1 MIRVMGTANLRI
13 NYEVQL
19 NMTEVEFDSLTELKQ
34 NEVIE
39 SAIDWFDVY
48 RSAEVDEIEVDDLEE
63 VTNRD

>member
-1 MIRVMGTANLRI
+1 MGTANLRF

-39 SAIDWFDVY
+39 SAIDWFDVCC
-48 RSAEVDEIEVDDLEE
+48 SAEVDEIEVDDLEE
-63 VTNRD
+63 VEV